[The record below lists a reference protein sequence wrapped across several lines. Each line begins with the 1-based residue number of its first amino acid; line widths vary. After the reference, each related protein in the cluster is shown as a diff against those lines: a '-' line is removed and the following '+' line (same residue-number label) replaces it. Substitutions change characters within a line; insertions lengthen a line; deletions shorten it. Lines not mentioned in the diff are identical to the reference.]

1 MTSFDLVATLG
12 RGGSKGSVSRYAFNL
27 VRTFKIAKS
36 VFTIFSVIQKH
47 APTNLFF
54 APLIT
59 VLSVFQYAAL
69 AGAWPYEWPYR
80 DGFNDK
86 CCT

>member
-27 VRTFKIAKS
+27 VRTFKITKS
-36 VFTIFSVIQKH
+36 VFTGFSVIQKH
-47 APTNLFF
+47 VPKNLFF
-54 APLIT
+54 APIIT

-69 AGAWPYEWPYR
+69 AGSWPYR